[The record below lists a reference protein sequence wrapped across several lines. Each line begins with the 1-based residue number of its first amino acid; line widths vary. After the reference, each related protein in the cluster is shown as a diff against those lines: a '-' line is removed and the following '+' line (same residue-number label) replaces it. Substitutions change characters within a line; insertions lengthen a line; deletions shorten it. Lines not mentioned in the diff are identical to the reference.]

1 MQGAALMGHLDE
13 SGGNARAIEMRLR
26 ALKVVLGEHAKA
38 DALALRLSQRALE
51 REAVVAALLHP
62 AQPDRVGIL
71 VAHDQT
77 QHLDVEIAAGGEV
90 ARREHEMAGAGDVEG
105 RIEVGLRNGHCDTF
119 LLAHVPE
126 KPAPDLIRGGNRFSD
141 KDMRKSK

>member
-1 MQGAALMGHLDE
+1 MMHLNE
-13 SGGNARAIEMRLR
+13 SGGNASAIEMRLR
-26 ALKVVLGEHAKA
+26 ALEVVLGEHAEA
-38 DALALRLSQRALE
+38 DALALRLAQGALE

-62 AQPDRVGIL
+62 AQPDRVGVL

-77 QHLDVEIAAGGEV
+77 QHLGVEIAAGGEV

-105 RIEVGLRNGHCDTF
+105 RIEVGLRNGHCATF

-126 KPAPDLIRGGNRFSD
+126 KWEPVFR
-141 KDMRKSK
+141 

>member
-1 MQGAALMGHLDE
+1 
-13 SGGNARAIEMRLR
+13 MRLR
-26 ALKVVLGEHAKA
+26 ALEVVLGEHAEA
-38 DALALRLSQRALE
+38 DALALRLAQGALE

-71 VAHDQT
+71 VAHDQA

-90 ARREHEMAGAGDVEG
+90 ARREHEMAGAGDVER
-105 RIEVGLRNGHCDTF
+105 RIEVGLRNGHCGTL

-126 KPAPDLIRGGNRFSD
+126 KARPGLDPGWEPVFRPSRARRSPAPRRP
-141 KDMRKSK
+141 RA